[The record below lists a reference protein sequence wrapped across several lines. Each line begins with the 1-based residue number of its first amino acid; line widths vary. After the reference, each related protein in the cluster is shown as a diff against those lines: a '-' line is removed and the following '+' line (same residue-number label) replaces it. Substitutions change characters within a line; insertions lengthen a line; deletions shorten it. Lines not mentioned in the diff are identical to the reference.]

1 MSVLFRCF
9 FEGAEEEK
17 ERKRGKKLTH
27 SKKKS
32 NCFFNRRTPPCPR
45 PLRAPLPRRLR
56 RLRPGLRPR
65 SNKTDHGPHEQGAL
79 RGRVVAPRVA
89 DRGRGALCPE
99 PGSRGEQQRQNF
111 SSLRGLSRR
120 RRRGQPLG
128 NLGRLPPLRHLRH
141 PRDVCVPR
149 DPLPDDRRREGSEG
163 QGGGRGGGR
172 EDEDD
177 DGDDDD
183 EQRRHCDEESLR
195 CCQRRGKGLRDFFF
209 RLASAEEEEQL
220 EVAQMREEEE
230 EERERK
236 KRTCRERKEIK
247 FFREKQRKTAAV
259 TITLLPQS
267 TKNLF
272 FGARAPSPSLGLNQL
287 RLPARRP

>member
-177 DGDDDD
+177 DGDDD

-247 FFREKQRKTAAV
+247 FFREKKRKTAAV